1 MKIKS
6 LLGLISLS
14 AMLTLNFSSCK
25 DDDNDVKKEPE
36 PEKITDVTSSNMS
49 DYLKSQTSGST
60 ITVALTE
67 TNPDFAKIREALS
80 NNANVNVK
88 LDLAK
93 CIDLKEIPENAFYKS
108 DNSLKKV
115 GGENG
120 FKNLVAIILPETV
133 VKIGNNAFRDC
144 ILLTE
149 INLPDK
155 TEEIG
160 SYVFANCQSLTLIV
174 IPKSVLKIGEN
185 VFEGCTQ
192 IEIKNNSNVELNNNQ
207 DDNFEILPKKIT
219 KIVGHWSE
227 FGADD
232 KGNIIHDKGYTRYF
246 IYDSEGRVQY
256 VIGES
261 TQPSEYDKRSTTTYT
276 YTANSI
282 TSANRYSTGNYT
294 LRDGLI
300 ISYKKSDGYYED
312 NSSYNYTD
320 GYLTNVTTGGYETAD
335 LEIIDRT
342 FKYTYNNGLITT
354 SEDNVGSKYTYEYTN
369 VKNNLNI
376 DVFAMIDEAGYT
388 TECLSPFFGKRNKYL
403 PSKITEFDD
412 GEIEYEYTITYQFD
426 GDYISKIGILC
437 TRAGGKYQYEEMYEI
452 YYDPIDI
459 TPEPEEYVEPVI
471 ESLSFS
477 DIAVSVTNDGKLN
490 ITGKI
495 NSNTEIKSLELVKA
509 DYQTTLINLL
519 KDGDAD
525 RIKALYE
532 AGQNGKEYS
541 LEIPTFAFPIDNMKD
556 GIILKAVTKGGKT
569 VTIPITEMIYFEIG
583 AANSYLGAYFSFKEL
598 RSFMFAEAKENSVD
612 IYSKSAEDGYNVI
625 GFKKAS
631 TARSADVAAKAGKVA
646 FFQNGTSVEEV
657 SEGGVIITESGVIC
671 LISKITNNQ
680 DAIASVEGY
689 IIKEG
694 KADIESVDVSA
705 LSSTMSK

>member
-1 MKIKS
+1 MTEKVKNQSVVLPTQKLTMKIKS
-6 LLGLISLS
+6 LLKLLCLS

-93 CIDLKEIPENAFYKS
+93 CTDLKEIPENAFYKS
-108 DNSLKKV
+108 DNSLKKAD
-115 GGENG
+115 GENG

-144 ILLTE
+144 ILLAE

-160 SYVFANCQSLTLIV
+160 NYVFANCQSLTLIV

-192 IEIKNNSNVELNNNQ
+192 IEIKNNSNVDLNGGNPP
-207 DDNFEILPKKIT
+207 DEDITILPNKIT
-219 KIVGHWSE
+219 KIVGHWTE
-227 FGADD
+227 DGADD
-232 KGNIIHDKGYTRYF
+232 KGNIIHDKGYTQYF

-256 VIGES
+256 VIEES
-261 TQPSEYDKRSTTTYT
+261 TQPSEYDKRSTITYT

-282 TSANRYSTGNYT
+282 TSANRYSTENYT

-300 ISYKKSDGYYED
+300 ISYEHSNSHYED
-312 NSSYNYTD
+312 NFSYNYTD
-320 GYLTNVTTGGYETAD
+320 GYLTNVTTGGSETAD
-335 LEIIDRT
+335 LEI
-342 FKYTYNNGLITT
+342 KYTYNNGLITT
-354 SEDNVGSKYTYEYTN
+354 SEDNDGSKYTYEYTN

-403 PSKITEFDD
+403 PSKITEFGD
-412 GEIEYEYTITYQFD
+412 GEIEYTIAYQFD

-437 TRAGGKYQYEEMYEI
+437 TRDGGEDYQYEEMYEI

-459 TPEPEEYVEPVI
+459 TPEPEEYVE
-471 ESLSFS
+471 
-477 DIAVSVTNDGKLN
+477 
-490 ITGKI
+490 
-495 NSNTEIKSLELVKA
+495 
-509 DYQTTLINLL
+509 Q
-519 KDGDAD
+519 
-525 RIKALYE
+525 
-532 AGQNGKEYS
+532 
-541 LEIPTFAFPIDNMKD
+541 
-556 GIILKAVTKGGKT
+556 
-569 VTIPITEMIYFEIG
+569 
-583 AANSYLGAYFSFKEL
+583 
-598 RSFMFAEAKENSVD
+598 
-612 IYSKSAEDGYNVI
+612 
-625 GFKKAS
+625 
-631 TARSADVAAKAGKVA
+631 
-646 FFQNGTSVEEV
+646 
-657 SEGGVIITESGVIC
+657 
-671 LISKITNNQ
+671 
-680 DAIASVEGY
+680 
-689 IIKEG
+689 
-694 KADIESVDVSA
+694 
-705 LSSTMSK
+705 

>member
-1 MKIKS
+1 
-6 LLGLISLS
+6 
-14 AMLTLNFSSCK
+14 MLTLNFSSCK

-93 CIDLKEIPENAFYKS
+93 CTDLKEIPENAFYKS

-144 ILLTE
+144 ILLAE

-192 IEIKNNSNVELNNNQ
+192 IEIKNNSNVDLNGSNPP
-207 DDNFEILPKKIT
+207 DEEITILPNKIT
-219 KIVGHWSE
+219 KIVGHWTE
-227 FGADD
+227 DGKHDD
-232 KGNIIHDKGYTRYF
+232 GDTYYF

-256 VIGES
+256 VIEES
-261 TQPSEYDKRSTTTYT
+261 TQPSEYDKRRTISYT
-276 YTANSI
+276 YTATSI
-282 TSANRYSTGNYT
+282 TSANHNYT
-294 LRDGLI
+294 LSDGLI
-300 ISYKKSDGYYED
+300 ISYEHSDGKYSD
-312 NSSYNYTD
+312 NYSYIYTD
-320 GYLTNVTTGGYETAD
+320 GYLTNVTTGGYETDD

-388 TECLSPFFGKRNKYL
+388 TEWLSPFFGKRNKYL
-403 PSKITEFDD
+403 PSKMTEVCTHEPDD
-412 GEIEYEYTITYQFD
+412 GTYEYIIAYEFN
-426 GDYISKIGILC
+426 GDYITKIAIQC
-437 TRAGGKYQYEEMYEI
+437 SMDGKYVYDEWYEI
-452 YYDPIDI
+452 YYGDVEIPPA
-459 TPEPEEYVEPVI
+459 PEIQP
-471 ESLSFS
+471 SLSDVKVTAQANGQIIIDAQLS
-477 DIAVSVTNDGKLN
+477 TNAEIKTLAITNDPEGK
-490 ITGKI
+490 
-495 NSNTEIKSLELVKA
+495 EIIA
-509 DYQTTLINLL
+509 DLL
-519 KDGDAD
+519 KDGDQSMVTA
-525 RIKALYE
+525 IKE
-532 AGQNGKEYS
+532 AGKKREDYTLPIPTKAVDVQEMYLYVETEGGKQKI
-541 LEIPTFAFPIDNMKD
+541 LEIAEERRYTI
-556 GIILKAVTKGGKT
+556 GGSKST
-569 VTIPITEMIYFEIG
+569 WG
-583 AANSYLGAYFSFKEL
+583 SYLSITDNKLFHL
-598 RSFMFAEAKENSVD
+598 AEAKDYPTEVISICGED
-612 IYSKSAEDGYNVI
+612 AEVI
-625 GFKKAS
+625 GLKKAS
-631 TARSADVAAKAGKVA
+631 KAKNADIAAKAGKVA
-646 FFQNGTSVEEV
+646 FYQNQKAVDEI
-657 SEGGVIITESGVIC
+657 SEGGLIITAKGVIC
-671 LISKITNNQ
+671 LVAKIKSIEDQGEYYYNTYEIEGIT
-680 DAIASVEGY
+680 IADYNVT
-689 IIKEG
+689 
-694 KADIESVDVSA
+694 SVDISA
-705 LSSTMSK
+705 VTADLSK